1 MEKME
6 WLGEEK
12 AMDLLLSPHKIS
24 NTCDVN

>member
-6 WLGEEK
+6 RLSKEK
-12 AMDLLLSPHKIS
+12 AMDLLLNPHKIS